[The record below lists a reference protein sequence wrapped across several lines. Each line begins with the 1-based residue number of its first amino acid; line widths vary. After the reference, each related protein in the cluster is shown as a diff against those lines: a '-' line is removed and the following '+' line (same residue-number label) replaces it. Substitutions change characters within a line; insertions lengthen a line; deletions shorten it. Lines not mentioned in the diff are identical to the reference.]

1 MNKFKALLL
10 LAPCSLLLAPCSLLH
25 VAAQQS
31 YMASKDV
38 AVFYPAQY
46 DAAAHSPSPIFIR
59 ELAPQGPVSSAW
71 KLRPVFSTEEGK
83 SVVRIKVDADADLYG
98 GGEVW
103 GPLRRNGKTI
113 EFWNVDTPCYGVDD
127 GTHLYQSH
135 PWVLG
140 LRSDGTSFGIIAD
153 NTWQA
158 WMTTDTEVVFRS
170 MGPAFRMVIIEKN
183 SPQEVMQELVNLTG
197 TMEMPPLWSLGYQQ
211 CRYSYHPDTRV
222 KEIADTL
229 RYHKIPSDVIWM
241 DIHYMDQYKIFT
253 FHPQE
258 FSQPKALNDYLHS
271 KNFKSVY
278 MIDPGVKV
286 QKGYWVDDQ
295 LMENGY
301 AVRDEEGNAY
311 VGKVWPGD
319 CHFPDFTRP
328 EVRSW
333 WSTLYPP
340 FMAQG
345 VDGIWNDMNEPAV
358 FEGPRSSMPIM
369 NMHQGGD
376 GLRPDVHLRYH
387 NVYGLNMVRASRQGL
402 LLANPTKR
410 PFILSRSNFL
420 GGHRYA
426 ATWTGDNYS
435 NWEQFMASI
444 PMSITLGLS
453 GQPFNGPDMGGF
465 CGDSNG
471 KLVANWTAVGVYFP
485 FVRNHCIDG
494 GRAQEPWAF
503 DQECL
508 DVCRTAINRR
518 YRLMPYVYTLF
529 QEASKDGMPVMRP
542 VFMADAKDKSL
553 RAEEKAFMLGGDLII
568 IPRWAGDANLPA
580 GDWDILPL
588 EDKDDG
594 FQPYLAQ
601 RPGSIIPMANLYQN
615 TVEMKTDSLTLLVN
629 PDSEGRAEGRLYE
642 DAGDG
647 FDYQQGQFAEYKLQ
661 ASTEGKQLTVS
672 LVQVDG
678 KAASKERT
686 LRVGI
691 VCDGKVTYSPWTK
704 GSSVTMKAVADKQP
718 AIDKKKLTFPQ
729 VPDLQGN

>member
-1 MNKFKALLL
+1 
-10 LAPCSLLLAPCSLLH
+10 
-25 VAAQQS
+25 
-31 YMASKDV
+31 
-38 AVFYPAQY
+38 
-46 DAAAHSPSPIFIR
+46 
-59 ELAPQGPVSSAW
+59 
-71 KLRPVFSTEEGK
+71 
-83 SVVRIKVDADADLYG
+83 VD
-98 GGEVW
+98 E
-103 GPLRRNGKTI
+103 
-113 EFWNVDTPCYGVDD
+113 

-170 MGPAFRMVIIEKN
+170 SGPAFRVIIIEKN
-183 SPQEVMQELVNLTG
+183 SPQEVMQELVDLTG

-229 RYHKIPSDVIWM
+229 RYHKLPSDVIWM

-278 MIDPGVKV
+278 MIDPGVKA

-301 AVRDEEGNAY
+301 AVVDEQGNPY

-358 FEGPRSSMPIM
+358 FEGPRSSMPVTNI
-369 NMHQGGD
+369 HKGGD
-376 GLRPDVHLRYH
+376 GLRQDVHLRYH

-529 QEASKDGMPVMRP
+529 QEASKNGMPVMRP
-542 VFMADAKDKSL
+542 VFMADTKDKRL
-553 RAEEKAFMLGGDLII
+553 RAEQKAFMLGGDLII
-568 IPRWAGDANLPA
+568 IPRWAADANLPE

-588 EDKDDG
+588 EDKDDNY
-594 FQPYLAQ
+594 QPYLAQ

-629 PDSEGRAEGRLYE
+629 PDAEGRAVGRLYE
-642 DAGDG
+642 DAGEG
-647 FDYQQGQFAEYKLQ
+647 FDFRQGFFAEYKLE
-661 ASTEGKQLTVS
+661 AVTMGRLLTVS
-672 LVQVDG
+672 IRKVDG
-678 KAASKERT
+678 KSDEKPRT

-691 VCDGKVTYSPWTK
+691 VCNGKVTYSPWVSA
-704 GSSVTMKAVADKQP
+704 SSITIKATADKQLTL
-718 AIDKKKLTFPQ
+718 DKSKLTFPQ
-729 VPDLQGN
+729 VPDL

>member
-1 MNKFKALLL
+1 MFKVNKFKAILLF
-10 LAPCSLLLAPCSLLH
+10 AACSLSLQ
-25 VAAQQS
+25 AQQS
-31 YMASKDV
+31 YMTSKDV
-38 AVFYPAQY
+38 AVFYPAHY

-59 ELAPQGPVSSAW
+59 ELAPQGAVSSTW

-278 MIDPGVKV
+278 MIDPGVKA
-286 QKGYWVDDQ
+286 QQGYWVDDQ
-295 LMENGY
+295 LMANDY
-301 AVRDEEGNAY
+301 AVRDEQGNPY

-358 FEGPRSSMPIM
+358 FEGPRSSMPVT
-369 NMHQGGD
+369 NVHKGGD
-376 GLRPDVHLRYH
+376 GLREDVHLRYH

-465 CGDSNG
+465 CGDSNA
-471 KLVANWTAVGVYFP
+471 KLLANWTAVGVYFP

-553 RAEEKAFMLGGDLII
+553 RAEQKAFMLGADLII

-601 RPGSIIPMANLYQN
+601 RPGSVIPMANLYQS

-629 PDSEGRAEGRLYE
+629 PDAEGKAEGRLYE

-647 FDYQQGQFAEYKLQ
+647 FDYRNGGFAEYKLQ
-661 ASTEGKQLTVS
+661 AVTVGKKLTVS
-672 LVQVDG
+672 IAKVDG
-678 KAASKERT
+678 KAEAKARV
-686 LRVGI
+686 LRLGI
-691 VCDGKVTYSPWTK
+691 VCDGKVTYSPWTA
-704 GSSVTMKAVADKQP
+704 GNSVTMKAVADKQP
-718 AIDKKKLTFPQ
+718 AIDKRKLTFPQ
-729 VPDLQGN
+729 VPEK

>member
-25 VAAQQS
+25 VSAQQS
-31 YMASKDV
+31 YMASEDV

-59 ELAPQGPVSSAW
+59 ELAPQGPVSSLW
-71 KLRPVFSTEEGK
+71 KLRPAFSTEDGK

-542 VFMADAKDKSL
+542 VFMADTKDKSL

-672 LVQVDG
+672 LGQVDG
-678 KAASKERT
+678 KAASKQRT

-729 VPDLQGN
+729 VPDLNGN

>member
-10 LAPCSLLLAPCSLLH
+10 LAPCSLLH
-25 VAAQQS
+25 VSAQQS

-71 KLRPVFSTEEGK
+71 KLRPAFSTEDGK

-529 QEASKDGMPVMRP
+529 QEASRDGMPVMRP
-542 VFMADAKDKSL
+542 VFMADTKDKSL

-704 GSSVTMKAVADKQP
+704 GSSVTMKTVADKQP

>member
-1 MNKFKALLL
+1 MRNKFLVFVA
-10 LAPCSLLLAPCSLLH
+10 AASCSLFAQ
-25 VAAQQS
+25 AQQS
-31 YMASKDV
+31 YMASADV

-59 ELAPQGPVSSAW
+59 ELAPQGAVSSAW
-71 KLRPVFSTEEGK
+71 KLRPAFSTEDGK

-113 EFWNVDTPCYGVDD
+113 EFWNVDTPCYGVDE

-278 MIDPGVKV
+278 MIDPGVKA

-295 LMENGY
+295 LMANNY
-301 AVRDEEGNAY
+301 AVVDEQGNPY

-358 FEGPRSSMPIM
+358 FEGPRSSMPVTNI
-369 NMHQGGD
+369 HKGGD
-376 GLRPDVHLRYH
+376 GLRQDVHLRYH

-529 QEASKDGMPVMRP
+529 QEASKNGMPVMRP
-542 VFMADAKDKSL
+542 VFMADTKDKRL

-568 IPRWAGDANLPA
+568 IPRWAGDASLPA

-588 EDKDDG
+588 EEKDDN

-629 PDSEGRAEGRLYE
+629 PDAEGRAEGRLYE

-647 FDYQQGQFAEYKLQ
+647 FGYRQGSFAEYKMQ
-661 ASTEGKQLTVS
+661 AVTEGKKLTVS
-672 LVQVDG
+672 LQKVEG
-678 KAASKERT
+678 KDVEKPRT

-691 VCDGKVTYSPWTK
+691 VCDGKVTYSPWTA
-704 GSSVTMKAVADKQP
+704 GNSVTMKAVVDKQP
-718 AIDKKKLTFPQ
+718 AIDKTKLTFPQ
-729 VPDLQGN
+729 VPELGK

>member
-1 MNKFKALLL
+1 MKCKILFFA
-10 LAPCSLLLAPCSLLH
+10 AAAFCIFAAH
-25 VAAQQS
+25 AQQS
-31 YMASKDV
+31 YMTSADV
-38 AVFYPAQY
+38 AVFYPAGY

-59 ELAPQGPVSSAW
+59 DLAPQGAVSSAW
-71 KLRPVFSTEEGK
+71 KLRPVFSTEDGK

-98 GGEVW
+98 GGEVV
-103 GPLRRNGKTI
+103 GPLRRNGRTI
-113 EFWNVDTPCYGVDD
+113 EFWNVDTPCYGVDE
-127 GTHLYQSH
+127 GSHLYQSH

-158 WMTTDTEVVFRS
+158 TMTTDTEVVFRS
-170 MGPAFRMVIIEKN
+170 SGPAFRMVIIEKN

-197 TMEMPPLWSLGYQQ
+197 NMEMPPLWSLGYQQ

-229 RYHKIPSDVIWM
+229 RHFQIPSDVIWM
-241 DIHYMDQYKIFT
+241 DIHYMDEYKIFT
-253 FHPQE
+253 WHPQE

-278 MIDPGVKV
+278 MIDPGVKA

-295 LMENGY
+295 LMANDY
-301 AVRDEEGNAY
+301 AVRDEQGNPY

-358 FEGPRSSMPIM
+358 FEGPRSSMPVT
-369 NMHQGGD
+369 NVHRGGD
-376 GLRPDVHLRYH
+376 GLRTDVHLRYH
-387 NVYGLNMVRASRQGL
+387 NIYGLNMVRASRLGL
-402 LLANPTKR
+402 LLSNPTKR

-435 NWEQFMASI
+435 NWEQFMLSI

-465 CGDSNG
+465 CGDSNA
-471 KLVANWTAVGVYFP
+471 KLLANWTAVGVYFP

-529 QEASKDGMPVMRP
+529 QEASQNGMPVMRP
-542 VFMADAKDKSL
+542 VFMADVKDKSL
-553 RAEEKAFMLGGDLII
+553 RTEQKAFMLGGDLIV
-568 IPRWAGDANLPA
+568 IPRWAGDANLPS

-588 EDKDDG
+588 EDKDDNY
-594 FQPYLAQ
+594 QPYLAQ
-601 RPGSIIPMANLYQN
+601 RPGSVIPLANLYQN

-629 PDSEGRAEGRLYE
+629 PDAEGRAEGRLYE

-647 FDYQQGQFAEYKLQ
+647 FGYRHGDFTEYRMS
-661 ASTEGKQLTVS
+661 AVTEGKKVTVNI
-672 LVQVDG
+672 QKADG
-678 KAASKERT
+678 KGAEKQRI

-691 VCDGKVTYSPWTK
+691 VCDGKVTYSPWTA
-704 GSSVTMKAVADKQP
+704 GNTVTMKAVVDKQP
-718 AIDKKKLTFPQ
+718 AIDKQKLTFPQ
-729 VPDLQGN
+729 VPELEN

>member
-1 MNKFKALLL
+1 MNKFKAFVF
-10 LAPCSLLLAPCSLLH
+10 AAACSL
-25 VAAQQS
+25 VAQAQQS

-59 ELAPQGPVSSAW
+59 ELAPQGTVSSAW
-71 KLRPVFSTEEGK
+71 KLRPVFSEEEGK

-113 EFWNVDTPCYGVDD
+113 EFWNVDTPCYGVDG

-278 MIDPGVKV
+278 MIDPGVKA
-286 QKGYWVDDQ
+286 QQGYWVDDQ
-295 LMENGY
+295 LMANGY
-301 AVRDEEGNAY
+301 EVRDEEGKPY

-358 FEGPRSSMPIM
+358 FEGPRSSMPVT
-369 NMHQGGD
+369 NVHGGGD

-387 NVYGLNMVRASRQGL
+387 NIYGLNMVRASRQGL

-410 PFILSRSNFL
+410 PFVLSRSNFL

-453 GQPFNGPDMGGF
+453 GQPFNGPDIGGF
-465 CGDSNG
+465 CGDSNA

-529 QEASKDGMPVMRP
+529 QEASRNGMPVMRP
-542 VFMADAKDKSL
+542 VFMADARDKSL
-553 RAEEKAFMLGGDLII
+553 RAEQKAFMLGADLII
-568 IPRWAGDANLPA
+568 IPRWAGDANLPG

-601 RPGSIIPMANLYQN
+601 RPGSVIPMANLYQN

-647 FDYQQGQFAEYKLQ
+647 FDYRLGGYAEYRLQ
-661 ASTEGKQLTVS
+661 AVTVGKKLTVS
-672 LVQVDG
+672 IAKVDG
-678 KAASKERT
+678 KAEAKARV
-686 LRVGI
+686 LRIGI
-691 VCDGKVTYSPWTK
+691 VCDGKVTYSPWTA
-704 GSSVTMKAVADKQP
+704 GNSVTMKAVADKQP
-718 AIDKKKLTFPQ
+718 AIDKAKLTFPQ
-729 VPDLQGN
+729 VPEK

>member
-1 MNKFKALLL
+1 MKLKLYAFAFAATCSMLLQ
-10 LAPCSLLLAPCSLLH
+10 
-25 VAAQQS
+25 AQQS
-31 YMASKDV
+31 YMASADV
-38 AVFYPAQY
+38 AVFYPAGY

-59 ELAPQGPVSSAW
+59 ELAPQGAVSPAW
-71 KLRPVFSTEEGK
+71 KLRPSFSTEDGK

-113 EFWNVDTPCYGVDD
+113 EFWNVDTPCYGVDG

-140 LRSDGTSFGIIAD
+140 LRSDGSSFGIIAD

-158 WMTTDTEVVFRS
+158 TMTTDTEIVFRS
-170 MGPAFRMVIIEKN
+170 SGPAFRMVIIEKN

-197 TMEMPPLWSLGYQQ
+197 NMEMPPLWSLGYQQ

-278 MIDPGVKV
+278 MIDPGVKA
-286 QKGYWVDDQ
+286 QEGYWVDDQ
-295 LMENGY
+295 LMANGY
-301 AVRDEEGNAY
+301 AVLDEEGKPF

-358 FEGPRSSMPIM
+358 FEGPRSSMPIT
-369 NMHQGGD
+369 NVHKGGD
-376 GLRPDVHLRYH
+376 GLRQDSHLRYH

-542 VFMADAKDKSL
+542 VFMADTKDKSL

-568 IPRWAGDANLPA
+568 IPRWAGDANLPG
-580 GDWDILPL
+580 GDWDIFPL
-588 EDKDDG
+588 EDKDEG

-601 RPGSIIPMANLYQN
+601 RPGSVVPMGNLYQN
-615 TVEMKTDSLTLLVN
+615 TVEMKSDSLTLLVN
-629 PDSEGRAEGRLYE
+629 PDAEGRAEGRLYE
-642 DAGDG
+642 DDGDG
-647 FDYQQGQFAEYKLQ
+647 FAYQQGNFAEYKLQ
-661 ASTEGKQLTVS
+661 AATEGKKLTVS
-672 LVQVDG
+672 ISKVGG
-678 KAASKERT
+678 KAAEKQRT

-691 VCDGKVTYSPWTK
+691 VCDGKVTYSPWTA
-704 GSSVTMKAVADKQP
+704 GNSVTMKTAADKQLS
-718 AIDKKKLTFPQ
+718 IDKRKLTFPQ
-729 VPDLQGN
+729 VPELEK

>member
-10 LAPCSLLLAPCSLLH
+10 LAPCSLPLAPCSLLH

-59 ELAPQGPVSSAW
+59 ELAPQGPVSSLW

-542 VFMADAKDKSL
+542 VFMADTKDKSL
-553 RAEEKAFMLGGDLII
+553 RAEEKAFMLGGDMII

-672 LVQVDG
+672 LRQVDG
-678 KAASKERT
+678 KAASKQRT
-686 LRVGI
+686 LRLGI

-704 GSSVTMKAVADKQP
+704 GSSVTMKAVVDKQP

-729 VPDLQGN
+729 VPDLNGN

>member
-1 MNKFKALLL
+1 MKLKLYAFAFAATCSMLLQ
-10 LAPCSLLLAPCSLLH
+10 
-25 VAAQQS
+25 AQQS
-31 YMASKDV
+31 YMASADV
-38 AVFYPAQY
+38 AVFYPAGY

-59 ELAPQGPVSSAW
+59 ELAPQGAVSPAW
-71 KLRPVFSTEEGK
+71 KLRPSFSTEDGK
-83 SVVRIKVDADADLYG
+83 SVVRIKADADADLYG

-113 EFWNVDTPCYGVDD
+113 EFWNVDTPCYGVDG

-140 LRSDGTSFGIIAD
+140 LRSDGSSFGIIAD

-158 WMTTDTEVVFRS
+158 TMTTDTEIVFRS
-170 MGPAFRMVIIEKN
+170 SGPAFRMVIIEKN

-197 TMEMPPLWSLGYQQ
+197 NMEMPPLWSLGYQQ

-278 MIDPGVKV
+278 MIDPGVKA
-286 QKGYWVDDQ
+286 QEGYWVDDQ
-295 LMENGY
+295 LMANGY
-301 AVRDEEGNAY
+301 AVLDEEGKPF

-358 FEGPRSSMPIM
+358 FEGPRSSMPIT
-369 NMHQGGD
+369 NVHKGGD
-376 GLRPDVHLRYH
+376 GLRQDTHLRYH

-542 VFMADAKDKSL
+542 VFMADTKDKSL

-568 IPRWAGDANLPA
+568 IPRWAGDANLPG
-580 GDWDILPL
+580 GDWDIFPL

-601 RPGSIIPMANLYQN
+601 RPGSVVPMGNLYQN
-615 TVEMKTDSLTLLVN
+615 TVEMKSDSLTLLVN
-629 PDSEGRAEGRLYE
+629 PDAEGRAEGRLYE
-642 DAGDG
+642 DDGDG
-647 FDYQQGQFAEYKLQ
+647 FAYQQGNFAEYKLQ
-661 ASTEGKQLTVS
+661 AATEGKKLTVS
-672 LVQVDG
+672 ISKVGG
-678 KAASKERT
+678 KAAEKQRT

-691 VCDGKVTYSPWTK
+691 VCDGKVTYSPWTA
-704 GSSVTMKAVADKQP
+704 GNSVTMKTAADKQLS
-718 AIDKKKLTFPQ
+718 IDKRKLTFPQ
-729 VPDLQGN
+729 VPELEK

>member
-10 LAPCSLLLAPCSLLH
+10 LAPCSLPLAPCSLLH

-59 ELAPQGPVSSAW
+59 ELAPQGPVSSLW

-542 VFMADAKDKSL
+542 VFMADTKDKSL
-553 RAEEKAFMLGGDLII
+553 RAEEKAFMLGGDMII

-647 FDYQQGQFAEYKLQ
+647 FDYRQGQFAEYKLQ

-672 LVQVDG
+672 LRQVDG
-678 KAASKERT
+678 KAASKQRT
-686 LRVGI
+686 LRLGI

-704 GSSVTMKAVADKQP
+704 GSSVTMKAVVDKQP

-729 VPDLQGN
+729 VPDLNGN

>member
-1 MNKFKALLL
+1 MNKFKAFVF
-10 LAPCSLLLAPCSLLH
+10 AAACSL
-25 VAAQQS
+25 VAQAQQS

-59 ELAPQGPVSSAW
+59 ELAPQGTVSSAW
-71 KLRPVFSTEEGK
+71 KLRPVFSEEEGK

-113 EFWNVDTPCYGVDD
+113 EFWNVDTPCYGVDG

-278 MIDPGVKV
+278 MIDPGVKA
-286 QKGYWVDDQ
+286 QQGYWVDDQ
-295 LMENGY
+295 LMANGY
-301 AVRDEEGNAY
+301 EVRDEEGKPY

-387 NVYGLNMVRASRQGL
+387 NIYGLNMVRASRQGL

-410 PFILSRSNFL
+410 PFVLSRSNFL

-453 GQPFNGPDMGGF
+453 GQPFNGPDIGGF

-529 QEASKDGMPVMRP
+529 QEASRNGMPVMRP
-542 VFMADAKDKSL
+542 VFMADVRDKSL
-553 RAEEKAFMLGGDLII
+553 RAEQKAFMLGADLII
-568 IPRWAGDANLPA
+568 IPRWAGDANLPG

-601 RPGSIIPMANLYQN
+601 RPGSVIPMANLYQN

-647 FDYQQGQFAEYKLQ
+647 FDYRLGGYAEYRLQ
-661 ASTEGKQLTVS
+661 AVTVGKKLTVS
-672 LVQVDG
+672 IAKVDG
-678 KAASKERT
+678 KAEAKARV
-686 LRVGI
+686 LRIGI
-691 VCDGKVTYSPWTK
+691 VCDGKVTYSPWTA
-704 GSSVTMKAVADKQP
+704 GNSVTMKAVADKQP
-718 AIDKKKLTFPQ
+718 AIDKAKLTFPQ
-729 VPDLQGN
+729 VPEK

>member
-1 MNKFKALLL
+1 MNKFKAFVF
-10 LAPCSLLLAPCSLLH
+10 AAACSL
-25 VAAQQS
+25 VAQAQQS

-59 ELAPQGPVSSAW
+59 ELAPQGAVSPSW

-278 MIDPGVKV
+278 MIDPGVKA
-286 QKGYWVDDQ
+286 QQGYWVDDQ
-295 LMENGY
+295 LMANGY
-301 AVRDEEGNAY
+301 EVRDEEGKPY

-387 NVYGLNMVRASRQGL
+387 NIYGLNMVRASRQGL

-410 PFILSRSNFL
+410 PFVLSRSNFL

-453 GQPFNGPDMGGF
+453 GQPFNGPDIGGF
-465 CGDSNG
+465 CGDSNA

-529 QEASKDGMPVMRP
+529 QEASRNGMPVMRP
-542 VFMADAKDKSL
+542 VFMADVRDKSL
-553 RAEEKAFMLGGDLII
+553 RAEQKAFMLGADLII
-568 IPRWAGDANLPA
+568 IPRWAGDANLPG

-601 RPGSIIPMANLYQN
+601 RPGSVIPMANLYQN

-647 FDYQQGQFAEYKLQ
+647 FDYRLGGYAEYRLQ
-661 ASTEGKQLTVS
+661 AVTVGKKLTVS
-672 LVQVDG
+672 IAKVDG
-678 KAASKERT
+678 KAEAKARV
-686 LRVGI
+686 LRIGI
-691 VCDGKVTYSPWTK
+691 VCDGKVTYSPWTA
-704 GSSVTMKAVADKQP
+704 GNSVTMKAVADKQP
-718 AIDKKKLTFPQ
+718 AIDKAKLTFPQ
-729 VPDLQGN
+729 VPEK

>member
-1 MNKFKALLL
+1 MKHKLYVFAL
-10 LAPCSLLLAPCSLLH
+10 ACSLA
-25 VAAQQS
+25 AQAQQS
-31 YMASKDV
+31 YMASPDV

-59 ELAPQGPVSSAW
+59 ELAPQGPVSSLW
-71 KLRPVFSTEEGK
+71 KLRPAFSTEDGK

-158 WMTTDTEVVFRS
+158 WMTTDTEIVFRS

-286 QKGYWVDDQ
+286 QKGYWVDDE
-295 LMENGY
+295 LMANGY

-358 FEGPRSSMPIM
+358 F
-369 NMHQGGD
+369 D
-376 GLRPDVHLRYH
+376 GASLLHARHEHASGRRRLASR
-387 NVYGLNMVRASRQGL
+387 RAS
-402 LLANPTKR
+402 A
-410 PFILSRSNFL
+410 
-420 GGHRYA
+420 
-426 ATWTGDNYS
+426 
-435 NWEQFMASI
+435 
-444 PMSITLGLS
+444 
-453 GQPFNGPDMGGF
+453 
-465 CGDSNG
+465 
-471 KLVANWTAVGVYFP
+471 
-485 FVRNHCIDG
+485 
-494 GRAQEPWAF
+494 
-503 DQECL
+503 
-508 DVCRTAINRR
+508 
-518 YRLMPYVYTLF
+518 
-529 QEASKDGMPVMRP
+529 
-542 VFMADAKDKSL
+542 
-553 RAEEKAFMLGGDLII
+553 
-568 IPRWAGDANLPA
+568 LP
-580 GDWDILPL
+580 
-588 EDKDDG
+588 
-594 FQPYLAQ
+594 
-601 RPGSIIPMANLYQN
+601 
-615 TVEMKTDSLTLLVN
+615 
-629 PDSEGRAEGRLYE
+629 
-642 DAGDG
+642 
-647 FDYQQGQFAEYKLQ
+647 
-661 ASTEGKQLTVS
+661 
-672 LVQVDG
+672 
-678 KAASKERT
+678 
-686 LRVGI
+686 
-691 VCDGKVTYSPWTK
+691 
-704 GSSVTMKAVADKQP
+704 
-718 AIDKKKLTFPQ
+718 
-729 VPDLQGN
+729 

>member
-10 LAPCSLLLAPCSLLH
+10 LAPCSLPLAPCSLLH

-59 ELAPQGPVSSAW
+59 ELAPQGPVSSLW

-258 FSQPKALNDYLHS
+258 FSQPKALNEYLHS

-358 FEGPRSSMPIM
+358 FEGPRSSMPVT

-542 VFMADAKDKSL
+542 VFMADTKDKSL

-672 LVQVDG
+672 LGQVDG

-704 GSSVTMKAVADKQP
+704 GSSVTMKAVVDKQP

>member
-1 MNKFKALLL
+1 MKNKFLVFVA
-10 LAPCSLLLAPCSLLH
+10 AASCSLFAQ
-25 VAAQQS
+25 AQQS

-59 ELAPQGPVSSAW
+59 ELAPQGPVSSLW
-71 KLRPVFSTEEGK
+71 KLRPAFSTEDGK

-153 NTWQA
+153 NTWQG

-170 MGPAFRMVIIEKN
+170 SGPAFRIIIIEKN
-183 SPQEVMQELVNLTG
+183 SPQEVMQELVDLTG

-229 RYHKIPSDVIWM
+229 RYHKLPSDVIWM

-278 MIDPGVKV
+278 MIDPGVKA

-295 LMENGY
+295 LMANNY
-301 AVRDEEGNAY
+301 AVVDEQGNPY

-358 FEGPRSSMPIM
+358 FEGPRSSMPVTNI
-369 NMHQGGD
+369 HKGGD
-376 GLRPDVHLRYH
+376 GLRQDVHLRYH
-387 NVYGLNMVRASRQGL
+387 NVFGLNMVRASRQGL

-471 KLVANWTAVGVYFP
+471 KLLANWTAVGVYFP
-485 FVRNHCIDG
+485 FVRNHCTDN
-494 GRAQEPWAF
+494 GRPQEPWVF
-503 DQECL
+503 GQECL

-542 VFMADAKDKSL
+542 VFMADTKDKSL
-553 RAEEKAFMLGGDLII
+553 RAEQKAFMLGGDLII

-588 EDKDDG
+588 EDKDDNY
-594 FQPYLAQ
+594 QPYLAQ

-629 PDSEGRAEGRLYE
+629 PDAEGRAEGRLYE
-642 DAGDG
+642 DAGEG
-647 FDYQQGQFAEYKLQ
+647 FDFRQGFFAEYKMQ
-661 ASTEGKQLTVS
+661 AVTEGKQLTVS
-672 LVQVDG
+672 LRQVDG
-678 KAASKERT
+678 KDAAKART

-691 VCDGKVTYSPWTK
+691 VCDGKVTYSPWTA
-704 GSSVTMKAVADKQP
+704 GNTVTMKAVVDKQP
-718 AIDKKKLTFPQ
+718 TIDKKKLTFPQ
-729 VPDLQGN
+729 VPEL

>member
-1 MNKFKALLL
+1 MKLKLYAFAFAATCSMLLQ
-10 LAPCSLLLAPCSLLH
+10 
-25 VAAQQS
+25 AQQS
-31 YMASKDV
+31 YMASADV
-38 AVFYPAQY
+38 AVFYPAGY

-59 ELAPQGPVSSAW
+59 ELAPQGAVSPAW
-71 KLRPVFSTEEGK
+71 KLRPSFSTEDGK

-113 EFWNVDTPCYGVDD
+113 EFWNVDTPCYGVDG

-140 LRSDGTSFGIIAD
+140 LRSDGSSFGIIAD

-158 WMTTDTEVVFRS
+158 TMTTDTEIVFRS
-170 MGPAFRMVIIEKN
+170 SGPAFRMVIIEKN

-197 TMEMPPLWSLGYQQ
+197 NMEMPPLWSLGYQQ

-278 MIDPGVKV
+278 MIDPGVKA
-286 QKGYWVDDQ
+286 QEGYWVDDQ
-295 LMENGY
+295 LMANGY
-301 AVRDEEGNAY
+301 AVLDEEGKPF

-358 FEGPRSSMPIM
+358 FEGPRSSMPIT
-369 NMHQGGD
+369 NVHKGGD
-376 GLRPDVHLRYH
+376 GLRQDSHLRYH

-542 VFMADAKDKSL
+542 VFMADTKDKSL

-568 IPRWAGDANLPA
+568 IPRWAGDANLPS

-601 RPGSIIPMANLYQN
+601 RPGSVVPMGNLYQN
-615 TVEMKTDSLTLLVN
+615 TVEMKSDSLTLLVN
-629 PDSEGRAEGRLYE
+629 PDAEGRAEGRLYE
-642 DAGDG
+642 DDGDG
-647 FDYQQGQFAEYKLQ
+647 FAYQQGNFAEYKLQ
-661 ASTEGKQLTVS
+661 AATEGKKLTVS
-672 LVQVDG
+672 ISKVGG
-678 KAASKERT
+678 KAAEKQRT

-691 VCDGKVTYSPWTK
+691 VCDGKVTYSPWTA
-704 GSSVTMKAVADKQP
+704 GNSVTMKTAADKQLN
-718 AIDKKKLTFPQ
+718 IDKRKLTFPQ
-729 VPDLQGN
+729 VPELEK

>member
-10 LAPCSLLLAPCSLLH
+10 LAPCSLLH
-25 VAAQQS
+25 VLAQQS
-31 YMASKDV
+31 YMASEDV

-59 ELAPQGPVSSAW
+59 ELAPQGPVSSLW
-71 KLRPVFSTEEGK
+71 KLRPAFSTEDGK

-286 QKGYWVDDQ
+286 QKGYWVDDE
-295 LMENGY
+295 LMANGY
-301 AVRDEEGNAY
+301 AVRDEEGNPY

-387 NVYGLNMVRASRQGL
+387 NIYGLNMVRASRQGL

-542 VFMADAKDKSL
+542 VFMADTKDKSL
-553 RAEEKAFMLGGDLII
+553 RAEEKAFMLGGDMII

-647 FDYQQGQFAEYKLQ
+647 FDYRQGQFAEYKLQ
-661 ASTEGKQLTVS
+661 ATTEGKMLTVS
-672 LVQVDG
+672 LRQVDG
-678 KAASKERT
+678 KDASKQRT
-686 LRVGI
+686 LRLGI

-729 VPDLQGN
+729 VPDLNGN

>member
-1 MNKFKALLL
+1 MKLKLYAFAFAATCSMLLQ
-10 LAPCSLLLAPCSLLH
+10 
-25 VAAQQS
+25 AQQS
-31 YMASKDV
+31 YMASADV
-38 AVFYPAQY
+38 AVFYPAGY

-59 ELAPQGPVSSAW
+59 ELAPQGAVSPAW
-71 KLRPVFSTEEGK
+71 KLRPSFSTEDGK

-113 EFWNVDTPCYGVDD
+113 EFWNVDTPCYGVDG

-140 LRSDGTSFGIIAD
+140 LRSDGSSFGIIAD

-158 WMTTDTEVVFRS
+158 TMTTDTEIVFRS
-170 MGPAFRMVIIEKN
+170 SGPAFRMVIIEKN

-197 TMEMPPLWSLGYQQ
+197 NMEMPPLWSLGYQQ

-278 MIDPGVKV
+278 MIDPGVKA
-286 QKGYWVDDQ
+286 QEGYWVDDQ
-295 LMENGY
+295 LMANGY
-301 AVRDEEGNAY
+301 AVLDEEGKPF

-358 FEGPRSSMPIM
+358 FEGPRSSMPIT
-369 NMHQGGD
+369 NVHKGGD
-376 GLRPDVHLRYH
+376 GLRQDTHLRYH

-453 GQPFNGPDMGGF
+453 G
-465 CGDSNG
+465 
-471 KLVANWTAVGVYFP
+471 
-485 FVRNHCIDG
+485 
-494 GRAQEPWAF
+494 
-503 DQECL
+503 
-508 DVCRTAINRR
+508 
-518 YRLMPYVYTLF
+518 
-529 QEASKDGMPVMRP
+529 
-542 VFMADAKDKSL
+542 MADELRSL
-553 RAEEKAFMLGGDLII
+553 GL
-568 IPRWAGDANLPA
+568 
-580 GDWDILPL
+580 
-588 EDKDDG
+588 
-594 FQPYLAQ
+594 
-601 RPGSIIPMANLYQN
+601 SIRN
-615 TVEMKTDSLTLLVN
+615 
-629 PDSEGRAEGRLYE
+629 
-642 DAGDG
+642 
-647 FDYQQGQFAEYKLQ
+647 
-661 ASTEGKQLTVS
+661 ASTFAVRPS
-672 LVQVDG
+672 I
-678 KAASKERT
+678 AA
-686 LRVGI
+686 I
-691 VCDGKVTYSPWTK
+691 
-704 GSSVTMKAVADKQP
+704 A
-718 AIDKKKLTFPQ
+718 
-729 VPDLQGN
+729 

>member
-1 MNKFKALLL
+1 MKIKLLSLALL
-10 LAPCSLLLAPCSLLH
+10 AQCSMAW
-25 VAAQQS
+25 AQQS
-31 YMASKDV
+31 YMTSQDV

-83 SVVRIKVDADADLYG
+83 SVVRIRVDADADLYG

-113 EFWNVDTPCYGVDD
+113 EFWNVDTPCYGVDE

-229 RYHKIPSDVIWM
+229 RQFQIPSDVIWM
-241 DIHYMDQYKIFT
+241 DIHYMDEYKIFT
-253 FHPQE
+253 WHPQE
-258 FSQPKALNDYLHS
+258 FSNPKALNDYLHS

-278 MIDPGVKV
+278 MIDPGVKA

-295 LMENGY
+295 LMANNY
-301 AVRDEEGNAY
+301 AVVDEQGNPY

-358 FEGPRSSMPIM
+358 FEGPRSSMPVTNI
-369 NMHQGGD
+369 HKGGD
-376 GLRPDVHLRYH
+376 GLRQDVHLRYH
-387 NVYGLNMVRASRQGL
+387 NVFGLNMVRASRQGL

-471 KLVANWTAVGVYFP
+471 KLLANWTAVGVYFP
-485 FVRNHCIDG
+485 FARNHCTDN

-518 YRLMPYVYTLF
+518 YRLMPYLYTLF
-529 QEASKDGMPVMRP
+529 QEASVDGMPVMRP
-542 VFMADAKDKSL
+542 LFMADTKDKSL
-553 RAEEKAFMLGGDLII
+553 RAEQKAFMLGSDLII

-601 RPGSIIPMANLYQN
+601 RPGSIIPIANLYQN

-629 PDSEGRAEGRLYE
+629 PDADGKAEGRLYE

-647 FDYQQGQFAEYKLQ
+647 FDYRNGSFAEYKMQ
-661 ASTEGKQLTVS
+661 AVTEGKMLTVS
-672 LVQVDG
+672 LQKAEG
-678 KAASKERT
+678 KNAEKSRT

-691 VCDGKVTYSPWTK
+691 VCDGKVTYSPWTS
-704 GSSVTMKAVADKQP
+704 GSTVTMKAVVDKQP

-729 VPDLQGN
+729 VPEL

>member
-1 MNKFKALLL
+1 MKIKLLSLALI
-10 LAPCSLLLAPCSLLH
+10 AKCSMAW
-25 VAAQQS
+25 AQQS
-31 YMASKDV
+31 YMTSKDV

-59 ELAPQGPVSSAW
+59 ELAPQSAVSSAW
-71 KLRPVFSTEEGK
+71 KLRPAFSTEDGK

-113 EFWNVDTPCYGVDD
+113 EFWNVDTPCYGVDG

-153 NTWQA
+153 NTWQG

-170 MGPAFRMVIIEKN
+170 SGPAFRIIIIEKN
-183 SPQEVMQELVNLTG
+183 SPQEVMQELVDLTG

-229 RYHKIPSDVIWM
+229 RFHKLPSDVIWM

-278 MIDPGVKV
+278 MIDPGVKA

-301 AVRDEEGNAY
+301 AVVDEQGNPY

-358 FEGPRSSMPIM
+358 FEGPRSSMPVTNI
-369 NMHQGGD
+369 HKGGD
-376 GLRPDVHLRYH
+376 GLRQDVHLRYH
-387 NVYGLNMVRASRQGL
+387 NVFGLNMVRASRQGL

-471 KLVANWTAVGVYFP
+471 KLLANWTAVGVYFP
-485 FVRNHCIDG
+485 FVRNHCTDN
-494 GRAQEPWAF
+494 GRPQEPWVF
-503 DQECL
+503 GQECL

-529 QEASKDGMPVMRP
+529 QEASKNGMPVMRP
-542 VFMADAKDKSL
+542 VFMADTKDKRL
-553 RAEEKAFMLGGDLII
+553 RAEEKAFMLGNDLII

-588 EDKDDG
+588 EDKDDNY
-594 FQPYLAQ
+594 QPYLAQ

-629 PDSEGRAEGRLYE
+629 PDAEGRAEGRLYE
-642 DAGDG
+642 DAGEG
-647 FDYQQGQFAEYKLQ
+647 FDFRQGFFAEYKMQ
-661 ASTEGKQLTVS
+661 AVTEGKKLTVS
-672 LVQVDG
+672 LQKVEG
-678 KAASKERT
+678 KNAEKPRT
-686 LRVGI
+686 LRIGI
-691 VCDGKVTYSPWTK
+691 VCDGKVTYSPWTA
-704 GSSVTMKAVADKQP
+704 GNTVTMKAVADKQLTL
-718 AIDKKKLTFPQ
+718 DKSKLTFPQ
-729 VPDLQGN
+729 VPDLGQ

>member
-1 MNKFKALLL
+1 MNKFKAVVF
-10 LAPCSLLLAPCSLLH
+10 AAACSL
-25 VAAQQS
+25 VAQAQQS

-59 ELAPQGPVSSAW
+59 ELAPQGAVSPSW
-71 KLRPVFSTEEGK
+71 KLRPIFSTEEGK

-113 EFWNVDTPCYGVDD
+113 EFWNVDTPCYGVDG

-278 MIDPGVKV
+278 MIDPGVKA
-286 QKGYWVDDQ
+286 QQGYWVDDQ
-295 LMENGY
+295 LMANGY
-301 AVRDEEGNAY
+301 EVRDEQGNPY

-387 NVYGLNMVRASRQGL
+387 NIYGLNMVRASRQGL

-410 PFILSRSNFL
+410 PFVLSRSNFL

-453 GQPFNGPDMGGF
+453 GQPFNGPDIGGF
-465 CGDSNG
+465 CGDSNA

-529 QEASKDGMPVMRP
+529 QEASRNGMPVMRP
-542 VFMADAKDKSL
+542 VFMADARDKSL
-553 RAEEKAFMLGGDLII
+553 RAEQKAFMLGADLII
-568 IPRWAGDANLPA
+568 IPRWAGDANLPG

-601 RPGSIIPMANLYQN
+601 RPGSVIPMANLYQN

-647 FDYQQGQFAEYKLQ
+647 FDYRLGGYAEYQLQ
-661 ASTEGKQLTVS
+661 AVTVGKKLTVS
-672 LVQVDG
+672 IAKVDG
-678 KAASKERT
+678 KAEAKARV
-686 LRVGI
+686 LRIGI
-691 VCDGKVTYSPWTK
+691 VCDGKVTYSPWTA
-704 GSSVTMKAVADKQP
+704 GNSVTMKAVADKQP
-718 AIDKKKLTFPQ
+718 AIDKAKLTFPQ
-729 VPDLQGN
+729 VPEK

>member
-1 MNKFKALLL
+1 MNKFKAFVF
-10 LAPCSLLLAPCSLLH
+10 AAACSL
-25 VAAQQS
+25 VAQAQQS

-59 ELAPQGPVSSAW
+59 ELAPQGAVSPSW

-197 TMEMPPLWSLGYQQ
+197 SMEMPPLWSLGYQQ

-258 FSQPKALNDYLHS
+258 FSNPKALNDYLHS

-278 MIDPGVKV
+278 MIDPGVKA
-286 QKGYWVDDQ
+286 QQGYWVDDQ
-295 LMENGY
+295 LMANGY
-301 AVRDEEGNAY
+301 EVRDEEGKPY

-387 NVYGLNMVRASRQGL
+387 NIYGLNMVRASRQGL

-410 PFILSRSNFL
+410 PFVLSRSNFL

-453 GQPFNGPDMGGF
+453 GQPFNGPDIGGF
-465 CGDSNG
+465 CGDSNA

-529 QEASKDGMPVMRP
+529 QEASRNGMPVMRP
-542 VFMADAKDKSL
+542 VFMADARDKSL
-553 RAEEKAFMLGGDLII
+553 RAEQKAFMLGADLII
-568 IPRWAGDANLPA
+568 IPRWAGDANLPG

-601 RPGSIIPMANLYQN
+601 RPGSVIPMANLYQN

-647 FDYQQGQFAEYKLQ
+647 FDYRLGGYAEYRLQ
-661 ASTEGKQLTVS
+661 AVTVGKKLTVS
-672 LVQVDG
+672 IAKVDG
-678 KAASKERT
+678 KAEAKARV
-686 LRVGI
+686 LRIGI
-691 VCDGKVTYSPWTK
+691 VCDGKVTYSPWTA
-704 GSSVTMKAVADKQP
+704 GNSVTMKAVADKQP
-718 AIDKKKLTFPQ
+718 AIDKAKLTFPQ
-729 VPDLQGN
+729 VPEK